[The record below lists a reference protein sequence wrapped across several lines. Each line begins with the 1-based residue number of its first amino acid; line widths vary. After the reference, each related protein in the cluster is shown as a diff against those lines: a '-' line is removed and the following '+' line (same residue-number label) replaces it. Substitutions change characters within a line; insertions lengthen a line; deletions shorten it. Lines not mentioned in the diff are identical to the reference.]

1 MNDLINE
8 IRRIKEIFGYE
19 NILNESIVSS
29 IADNVVIDAIK
40 AALKTEVDNVIR
52 DAVKKGTSASVNTL
66 NNAKRYFKSIK
77 LDSYSDN
84 LFNKVLNNLPPEKVK
99 ELQQFE
105 LSAIRSEVGK
115 IIGGQVESSKGVYD
129 DIIQKSIKAN
139 TFSAAKSS
147 RLITKP
153 IQDAVEQA
161 MADPK
166 VAAEAGEIATR
177 NPRLKIGLTNAANAV
192 RQASSPDG
200 KSLVFAAGT
209 TPPINRVLPQLADA
223 GLTQTTKKG
232 IEITT
237 KNLKKAAFLIG
248 SGTLALALI
257 GYLLDNGVTVQDD
270 SADVD
275 TTSCLSNLQDS
286 TNYPGL
292 KYSRV
297 GSSEKTT
304 LGYYYDS
311 GAYYMIDPFTKTQY
325 PKGSNTY
332 YRFYCQGKTVV
343 PTKEIVDINGKPFGS
358 TDDGENKVR
367 LDGGGEGGGNYS
379 GGERKWRS
387 MGRSYD
393 SQILTAL
400 GKTGSDTLTDD
411 DIKDIYNKLK
421 AAGKIKE

>member
-1 MNDLINE
+1 MNNLINE
-8 IRRIKEIFGYE
+8 IRRIKEIFGYK
-19 NILNESIVSS
+19 NIINESILSS
-29 IADNVVIDAIK
+29 MADNLVIDAIK
-40 AALKTEVDNVIR
+40 AALKTEVDNIISN
-52 DAVKKGTSASVNTL
+52 AVKKGASTSVNTL
-66 NNAKRYFKSIK
+66 NNAKKYLK
-77 LDSYSDN
+77 LDSSSES
-84 LFNKVLNNLPPEKVK
+84 LFNKVLNNLPAEKVK
-99 ELQQFE
+99 GLELYE
-105 LSAIRSEVGK
+105 LSAIRAEVGK
-115 IIGGQVESSKGVYD
+115 IIMGQVESSKGVYD

-153 IQDAVEQA
+153 IKDAIEQA
-161 MADPK
+161 TANPK

-192 RQASSPDG
+192 N
-200 KSLVFAAGT
+200 AGT
-209 TPPINRVLPQLADA
+209 PPPINRVLPQLADA

-248 SGTLALALI
+248 GGTLALALI

-270 SADVD
+270 SANVETD
-275 TTSCLSNLQDS
+275 TETSGNWA
-286 TNYPGL
+286 TRMFG
-292 KYSRV
+292 
-297 GSSEKTT
+297 
-304 LGYYYDS
+304 
-311 GAYYMIDPFTKTQY
+311 IDQET
-325 PKGSNTY
+325 
-332 YRFYCQGKTVV
+332 
-343 PTKEIVDINGKPFGS
+343 
-358 TDDGENKVR
+358 
-367 LDGGGEGGGNYS
+367 GGEGGGSYS

-421 AAGKIKE
+421 SMGKIKE

>member
-19 NILNESIVSS
+19 NILNESILSS
-29 IADNVVIDAIK
+29 MADNLVIDAIK
-40 AALKTEVDNVIR
+40 AALKTEVDNIISN
-52 DAVKKGTSASVNTL
+52 AVKKGASTSVNTL
-66 NNAKRYFKSIK
+66 NNAKKYLK
-77 LDSYSDN
+77 LDSSSES
-84 LFNKVLNNLPPEKVK
+84 LFNKVLNNLPAEKVK
-99 ELQQFE
+99 GLELYE
-105 LSAIRSEVGK
+105 LSAIRAEVGK
-115 IIGGQVESSKGVYD
+115 IIMGQVESSKGVYD

-161 MADPK
+161 MADHK

-248 SGTLALALI
+248 GGTLALALI
-257 GYLLDNGVTVQDD
+257 GYLLDNGVIVQDD

-297 GSSEKTT
+297 GSKKTT

-311 GAYYMIDPFTKTQY
+311 GAYYMINPTTKIQY

-343 PTKEIVDINGKPFGS
+343 TTQEIVDINGKPFGS

-367 LDGGGEGGGNYS
+367 LDGGGEGGGSYS
-379 GGERKWRS
+379 DGERKWRS

-421 AAGKIKE
+421 SMGKIKE